1 MTVFR
6 LATATVLLVGLALPA
21 FAQGTATA
29 VPSVPAMSERAHTMS
44 GAAAP
49 AATGPAS
56 TGPASVVPAGRVP
69 TAAVASPVAPM
80 SSAAAPTASAGVAT
94 PHAAVVPGTGR
105 TGLVPATL
113 PPRAEL
119 GGAEGRAERM
129 GAERSARSH
138 HRFASATRMERAP
151 HGQGQ
156 TGEVAPDATR

>member
-6 LATATVLLVGLALPA
+6 LATATVLLAGLALPA

-49 AATGPAS
+49 AA

-105 TGLVPATL
+105 TGLAPATL